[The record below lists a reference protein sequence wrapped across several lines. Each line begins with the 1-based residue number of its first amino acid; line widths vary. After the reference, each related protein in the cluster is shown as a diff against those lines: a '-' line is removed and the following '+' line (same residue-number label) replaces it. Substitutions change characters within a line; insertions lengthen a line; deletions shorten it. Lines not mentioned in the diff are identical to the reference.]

1 MGLVTVSQ
9 DDALSHKE
17 GVMPANEFDFSR
29 QLSDLRAVAS
39 RLNEESDSINTII
52 EQLQES
58 LKTLNLGVEAWVQ
71 VQSEEATITMLPRS
85 QPSVPA
91 IVETSVGYARGQD
104 GWALWVKRVAYRANT
119 MPNPLVGIPIAM
131 REPVKVHPWLKL
143 VEAARPVRIA
153 ALDAVPRLLDAL
165 KAAADSAVQSIQ
177 SAKKL
182 LQ

>member
-1 MGLVTVSQ
+1 
-9 DDALSHKE
+9 
-17 GVMPANEFDFSR
+17 MPADEFDFSR
-29 QLSDLRAVAS
+29 QLSDLRAAAS
-39 RLNEESDSINTII
+39 RLNDESDSINSII

-58 LKTLNLGVEAWVQ
+58 LKTLNLGLEAWVQ
-71 VQSEEATITMLPRS
+71 VQSEESTITMPRP

-91 IVETSVGYARGQD
+91 IVEISVGYARGHD

-119 MPNPLVGIPIAM
+119 MPNPVGIPLAITVPLAIGIPLAK

-165 KAAADSAVQSIQ
+165 KVAADSAVQSIQ

-182 LQ
+182 LK

>member
-1 MGLVTVSQ
+1 MGLVTVAQ

-17 GVMPANEFDFSR
+17 GVMPADEFDFSR
-29 QLSDLRAVAS
+29 QLSDLSAVAS
-39 RLNEESDSINTII
+39 QLNEESDSINTII

-58 LKTLNLGVEAWVQ
+58 LKRLNLGLEAWVQ
-71 VQSEEATITMLPRS
+71 VQSEESMITMPRP

-119 MPNPLVGIPIAM
+119 MPNPLVGIPLAM

>member
-1 MGLVTVSQ
+1 
-9 DDALSHKE
+9 
-17 GVMPANEFDFSR
+17 MPANEFDFSR
-29 QLSDLRAVAS
+29 QLSDLRAAAS
-39 RLNEESDSINTII
+39 RLNDESDSINSII

-58 LKTLNLGVEAWVQ
+58 LKTLNLGLEAWVQ
-71 VQSEEATITMLPRS
+71 VQSEESTITMPRP

-104 GWALWVKRVAYRANT
+104 GWALWVKRVAYRPNT
-119 MPNPLVGIPIAM
+119 MPSPLGVALAM
-131 REPVKVHPWLKL
+131 REPVKVHSWIKL

-165 KAAADSAVQSIQ
+165 KVAADSAVQSIQ